1 MPPSTKNIATTLKQ
15 QVQLLGGLLG
25 LMWLSAMLDFYILPG
40 IGYTL
45 ADYGIIPRTLTGL
58 RGIAFAPFLHANLAH
73 LISNSI
79 PFLILGGLL
88 MLHGTRRFLIVT
100 FGCMIIGGLGT
111 WSIGA
116 PGNHL
121 GASGLIFGYFGFLLL
136 RALYEKSLLSIFLAL
151 AAGGLYGGLIWGV
164 LPSQPG
170 VSWESHL
177 CGFIAGAIM
186 AKLVKR

>member
-1 MPPSTKNIATTLKQ
+1 MSTRSLSSTLKQ
-15 QVQLLGGLLG
+15 QTLILGGLLA
-25 LMWLSAMLDFYILPG
+25 LMWLIELLNLFLIEPVFQLSV
-40 IGYTL
+40 T
-45 ADYGIIPRTLTGL
+45 DYGIIPRTLNGL
-58 RGIAFAPFLHANLAH
+58 RGIAFAPFLHANLPH

-79 PFLILGGLL
+79 PFLILGGLV
-88 MLHGTRRFLIVT
+88 MLHGTRRFLLVT
-100 FGCMIIGGLGT
+100 VGCIGLGGIGV
-111 WSIGA
+111 WAIGA
-116 PGNHL
+116 PGVHL

-136 RALYEKSLLSIFLAL
+136 RALYEKSLLSILLAV

-177 CGFIAGAIM
+177 CGFLAGAIM

>member
-1 MPPSTKNIATTLKQ
+1 MPTQSLSTTLKQ
-15 QVQLLGGLLG
+15 QTLILGGLLA
-25 LMWLSAMLDFYILPG
+25 LMWLIELLNLFLIEPAFHLSL
-40 IGYTL
+40 T
-45 ADYGIIPRTLTGL
+45 DYGIIPRTLTGL

-88 MLHGTRRFLIVT
+88 MLHGTRCFWVVT
-100 FGCMIIGGLGT
+100 LGCISLGGLGT

-136 RALYEKSLLSIFLAL
+136 RALYEKSLLSILLAL

-177 CGFIAGAIM
+177 CGFIAGVIM